1 MNSETLALIAKII
14 GYIAVS
20 LALFVYIS
28 KSRKVIL
35 ATKLSNDVLWA
46 THYILIG
53 GWSGA
58 ALNIMAIGRETVFY
72 FKEKKWASSR
82 VWLYVFLAL
91 TWLSCFLT
99 WEGPQ
104 SLLPMAGTSFAV
116 VSFWCSDPLKVRLLA
131 IPAQILWLI
140 YGILHMTVPGIIGS
154 SISLISIL
162 IGLAGDYLRYRRKE
176 NEEAG
181 EIEPAEK

>member
-1 MNSETLALIAKII
+1 MNSETLALAARLI
-14 GYIAVS
+14 GYVAVA

-46 THYILIG
+46 AHYILIG

-82 VWLYVFLAL
+82 VWLYVFLVL
-91 TWLSCFLT
+91 TWVSCILT

-116 VSFWCSDPLKVRLLA
+116 MSFWCSDPLKVRLLA

-140 YGILHMTVPGIIGS
+140 YGIIHMTIPGIIGS
-154 SISLISIL
+154 SISLVSIL
-162 IGLAGDYLRYRRKE
+162 IGLVGDYQRYRRVKE
-176 NEEAG
+176 GKSAD
-181 EIEPAEK
+181 IEPNER